1 MIKLNMKKKSQEINV
16 FDMALAVN
24 KDIRANKIKT
34 TNINIL
40 LNKVRLNKKKD
51 FNKKIIFLLFLMS
64 AISLVTIFVLI

>member
-1 MIKLNMKKKSQEINV
+1 MKKKSQEVNV

>member
-1 MIKLNMKKKSQEINV
+1 MKKKSQKVNV

-51 FNKKIIFLLFLMS
+51 FNKKIIFLLLPMS

>member
-1 MIKLNMKKKSQEINV
+1 MKKKVQEINV

-24 KDIRANKIKT
+24 KNIRANEIKT

-51 FNKKIIFLLFLMS
+51 FNKKIIFLLLPMS

>member
-1 MIKLNMKKKSQEINV
+1 MKKKSQEINV

-51 FNKKIIFLLFLMS
+51 FNKKIIFLLLPMS

>member
-1 MIKLNMKKKSQEINV
+1 MIKLDMKKISQEVNV

-24 KDIRANKIKT
+24 KNIRASKIKT

-51 FNKKIIFLLFLMS
+51 FNKKIIFLLLLMS
-64 AISLVTIFVLI
+64 VISLVAIFALI

>member
-1 MIKLNMKKKSQEINV
+1 MKKKVQEINV

-24 KDIRANKIKT
+24 KNIRSNKIKT

-51 FNKKIIFLLFLMS
+51 FNKKIIFLLLPMS